1 MRRGLLWTA
10 LFAGWGA
17 RGNEVGA
24 SRMSRIG
31 SRMAAGS
38 IVAIAALLCAG
49 GCKQSDPVQ
58 AELDPYSSFVS
69 KTGDIGFPA
78 NFPSGFVF
86 IGSWA
91 VTGDGG
97 VADIHSVYARP
108 IDVVNFNETGRFLD
122 GAVLVKEVTLA
133 VGSKHTTGN
142 AFWANETK
150 TWFLMVKDANER
162 FPSNP
167 LWGDGWGWA
176 EFDPATKKQISTN
189 YQADCK
195 GCHVPAMQSDW
206 VYSYAYPAL
215 GPNAQATV
223 PKDIIVG
230 EPEAGAARHGGAVAQ
245 ETGSDAVDVA
255 QDTGS
260 DVAAGK
266 VTFEIYCSSCH
277 SMTPGEN
284 GIGPSLAGVAG
295 RKAGT
300 SAGYAYSPAM
310 SSSEVIWTAENLA
323 SHIEKPKELIPGNRM
338 GGLFPRGVQ
347 DAKKRGE
354 IVAYLLEAR

>member
-108 IDVVNFNETGRFLD
+108 DLSME
-122 GAVLVKEVTLA
+122 LV
-133 VGSKHTTGN
+133 
-142 AFWANETK
+142 ANQPVSPG
-150 TWFLMVKDANER
+150 WMV
-162 FPSNP
+162 S
-167 LWGDGWGWA
+167 
-176 EFDPATKKQISTN
+176 
-189 YQADCK
+189 
-195 GCHVPAMQSDW
+195 
-206 VYSYAYPAL
+206 
-215 GPNAQATV
+215 
-223 PKDIIVG
+223 
-230 EPEAGAARHGGAVAQ
+230 
-245 ETGSDAVDVA
+245 GSD
-255 QDTGS
+255 QFRRT
-260 DVAAGK
+260 
-266 VTFEIYCSSCH
+266 
-277 SMTPGEN
+277 
-284 GIGPSLAGVAG
+284 VAG
-295 RKAGT
+295 
-300 SAGYAYSPAM
+300 
-310 SSSEVIWTAENLA
+310 
-323 SHIEKPKELIPGNRM
+323 
-338 GGLFPRGVQ
+338 GL
-347 DAKKRGE
+347 
-354 IVAYLLEAR
+354 